1 MSQTS
6 TLKKLSPQRHGQH
19 REPATLKAG
28 KRALRK
34 APKPYAVAVVGPTGY
49 AGAELFAGLLRHPGI
64 SDVVPVVRDGN
75 TGRPLAELLPRLGR
89 ISEAECVPFS
99 TELLRERSVEL
110 VFLSTPPEVSLELA
124 PSLAEQGIR
133 AVDLS
138 GAFRLSSSEEFER
151 WYGFAPNRLTT
162 SGFTVSGN
170 RVPRPVYG
178 LPEKHAEEIAAAQ
191 LVANPGCYPTS
202 VLLALLPLRAAG
214 WIDLDR
220 GIVCDCKSGVSG
232 AGKEPR
238 LETHFVEVEGNF
250 RAYNLFRHRH
260 TPEILEQLGLEAD
273 NLIFTTHLLPV
284 RRGILSSIY
293 VWLRERRERDA
304 VESLFRSY
312 YAGKPMVR
320 VLSGDRLPELQYV
333 VETNFCDLGFA
344 LDAAGKR
351 LVVVSCLDNLGKGA
365 AGQAIQ
371 NMNLMLGF
379 AEEEGLL

>member
-1 MSQTS
+1 MSNPAIPNPEASGQ
-6 TLKKLSPQRHGQH
+6 KRELSPQRRRGPREH
-19 REPATLKAG
+19 RKVGASH
-28 KRALRK
+28 
-34 APKPYAVAVVGPTGY
+34 AVAVIGPTGY

-64 SDVVPVVRDGN
+64 SEVLPVVRDGPAGRGI
-75 TGRPLAELLPRLGR
+75 GRPIAELLPRFAGL
-89 ISEAECVPFS
+89 SDAECVPCS
-99 TELLRERSVEL
+99 AELLRERSVEL
-110 VFLSTPPEVSLELA
+110 VFLSTPPEVSLELV
-124 PSLAEQGIR
+124 PPLVEQGIR
-133 AVDLS
+133 VVDLS
-138 GAFRLSSSEEFER
+138 AAFRLSSAEEFAR

-162 SGFTVSGN
+162 NGN
-170 RVPRPVYG
+170 HLRQAVYG
-178 LPEKHAEEIAAAQ
+178 LPERYAREIAGAQ

-214 WIDLDR
+214 WMDLDR

-238 LETHFVEVEGNF
+238 TDTHFCEVEGNF

-260 TPEILEQLGLEAD
+260 TPEILEQTGLEPE

-284 RRGILSSIY
+284 RRGILASIY
-293 VWLRERRERDA
+293 VWLRERREA
-304 VESLFRSY
+304 EEVESLFRSY

-320 VLSGDRLPELQYV
+320 VFSGGRLPELQYV

-344 LDAAGKR
+344 LDEAGKR

-371 NMNLMLGF
+371 NMNWMLGF
-379 AEEEGLL
+379 PEQEGLV